1 MSKPDQILRIEP
13 ATELKFVG
21 PFSSV
26 VTSELKLTNP
36 SGKKVAFKVKTTAPK
51 RYCVRPNS
59 GLIEPNGQVV
69 VSVMLQPFEYDPTE
83 KNNHK
88 FMVQSLSAPTATVET
103 LDQLWKDTVAGQL
116 MDSKLKCVF
125 EMPALDEPLQQQNIL
140 DVTSDDDNTKAALMK
155 SVQATAAASAEKA
168 PAKMTG
174 GGAGGVDE
182 EVKRVQA
189 ECRYLSSEIQRLQED
204 NRKLREE
211 GIRLRKVAS
220 GTASYPTSSSPA
232 QHSSSMTSAPVSVD
246 ASAFASQ
253 PPIAYLIAML
263 VLGIIVGKFL
273 L

>member
-1 MSKPDQILRIEP
+1 MSKPDQILLIDP
-13 ATELKFVG
+13 AAELKFVG
-21 PFSSV
+21 PFSTV

-59 GLIEPNGQVV
+59 GLIEPNAQVV

-88 FMVQSLSAPTATVET
+88 FMVQSLSAPSATVET
-103 LDQLWKDTVAGQL
+103 LDQLWKDTQSGQL

-125 EMPALDEPLQQQNIL
+125 ELPASNEVQQNNL
-140 DVTSDDDNTKAALMK
+140 DDTSDDNTKATLMK
-155 SVQATAAASAEKA
+155 SVQVTASAPVEKT
-168 PAKMTG
+168 PPKVTG

-189 ECRYLSSEIQRLQED
+189 ECRYLSSEIQRLQDD
-204 NRKLREE
+204 NRKLRDE
-211 GIRLRKVAS
+211 GVRLRKVAS
-220 GTASYPTSSSPA
+220 ATPSQPASSAAA
-232 QHSSSMTSAPVSVD
+232 QQSSSMTSSPLSVD

-263 VLGIIVGKFL
+263 ILGIIVGKFL